1 MSFTPATEAARLAE
15 YLRQNP
21 TAIHDSAED
30 IAEMA
35 GVSLI
40 LAKKATTR
48 NTSEQL
54 GGASFVA
61 KPARPAREFRLR
73 SISDYWLKL
82 TANPYLFCLI
92 TTFVA
97 LVLGFFMGR
106 GEEVRTGSDGLQ
118 IKGVVA
124 SSLFAVTWILQLACF
139 FRHGVLKIVPLCG
152 GIVVGISLLAGFGF
166 ELATSNDG
174 PGGIELL
181 LIGVLIFFLLTAV
194 YSLFGAFFAIIGAFV
209 RIKAEQRN
217 KDRLG
222 RQELLELL
230 FDIETR
236 LKTAQ
241 SSDRKVTTWRDSP
254 LIRQIT
260 EMPFAW
266 AGVLGFGLSLI
277 SVLAMSGLASRLNVS
292 MESAQ
297 VGLLAGVLSL
307 VILVCQIGVAFLS
320 GTVWRAVGTS
330 LFMQFIAFP
339 PLLLPVSGFGWQ
351 KFVETWQPQVIGG
364 AIAGFMVGLFAGIA
378 ATIEQ
383 RRTEEKLLL
392 LDDPETL
399 LAEFLD
405 IQKRLNPGP
414 RSMTVM
420 VVDAAKSSIMKSMA
434 DPFIAEWSFRA
445 YQQLLERVADE
456 FGGEVLSTAGD
467 GAIITFDQTEM
478 AMKAAWRTHE
488 KIQEFNEK
496 TNKLTMPFKLR
507 IGLHRGMVMG
517 QIDKVQYTDVID
529 IAAHVEAACQVGGV
543 TVTEPVWESL
553 TNKRGDRLSIAID
566 SFTVYQLEMGAS

>member
-48 NTSEQL
+48 NDSDVL
-54 GGASFVA
+54 GTANVSV
-61 KPARPAREFRLR
+61 KPTRPAREFRIGSVGDFWMR
-73 SISDYWLKL
+73 I
-82 TANPYLFCLI
+82 TANPYLFCFI
-92 TTFVA
+92 TTVIA
-97 LVLGFFMGR
+97 LVLGALLDREGASTSGR
-106 GEEVRTGSDGLQ
+106 GNVQ
-118 IKGVVA
+118 IDGVVSA
-124 SSLFAVTWILQLACF
+124 TLFAVTWILHLACF
-139 FRHGVLKIVPLCG
+139 FRHGVLKLVPLCG
-152 GIVVGISLLAGFGF
+152 GIVVGTCLLTGLAFD
-166 ELATSNDG
+166 LATSNDG

-181 LIGVLIFFLLTAV
+181 LIGILIFFLLTAV
-194 YSLFGAFFAIIGAFV
+194 YSLFGAFFAVIGAYS
-209 RIKAEQRN
+209 RIKVEQRN

-230 FDIETR
+230 FDIESR
-236 LKTAQ
+236 LKSAQ
-241 SSDRKVTTWRDSP
+241 SADRKVTTWRDSP
-254 LIRQIT
+254 LIQQVT
-260 EMPFAW
+260 ETPYAW

-277 SVLAMSGLASRLNVS
+277 SVLAISNLMTRLNLPL
-292 MESAQ
+292 ESPQ
-297 VGLLAGVLSL
+297 VGLLAGVISL
-307 VILVCQIGVAFLS
+307 VILACQIGVSFLS
-320 GTVWRAVGTS
+320 GTVVRAIGTS
-330 LFMQFIAFP
+330 LLLQFASIP
-339 PLLLPVSGFGWQ
+339 PGLLPINGFGIQ
-351 KFVETWQPQVIGG
+351 KFTEQWSGQLLAGL
-364 AIAGFMVGLFAGIA
+364 IAGTIVGLFAGIA

-392 LDDPETL
+392 QDDPETL

-467 GAIITFDQTEM
+467 GAIITFTETHM
-478 AMKAAWRTHE
+478 AMLAAWRTHE
-488 KIQEFNEK
+488 KIQEFNER
-496 TNKLTMPFKLR
+496 TNKLSMPFKLR
-507 IGLHRGMVMG
+507 IGLHKGMVMG

-543 TVTEPVWESL
+543 TVTEPVWETLS
-553 TNKRGDRLSIAID
+553 TKKGDRLSIAID
-566 SFTVYQLEMGAS
+566 SFTVYQLELGAL

>member
-61 KPARPAREFRLR
+61 KPARPAREFRFR
-73 SISDYWLKL
+73 SISDYWMGI

-92 TTFVA
+92 TTLVA

-106 GEEVRTGSDGLQ
+106 GEEVRTGSDVLQ
-118 IKGVVA
+118 IEGVVA

-266 AGVLGFGLSLI
+266 SGVLGFGLSLI
-277 SVLAMSGLASRLNVS
+277 SVLAISNLMTRLNIS
-292 MESAQ
+292 LDTPQ
-297 VGLLAGVLSL
+297 VALLAGVMSL
-307 VILVCQIGVAFLS
+307 VVLACQIAVSFLAGS
-320 GTVWRAVGTS
+320 VWRAIGTS
-330 LFMQFIAFP
+330 VLMQLVSIP
-339 PLLLPVSGFGWQ
+339 PTLLPITGFGVQ
-351 KFVETWQPQVIGG
+351 EFARTWDSQI
-364 AIAGFMVGLFAGIA
+364 IAGLIAGTMVGLFAGIA

-383 RRTEEKLLL
+383 KRTEEKLLL

-478 AMKAAWRTHE
+478 AMRAAWRTHE

-553 TNKRGDRLSIAID
+553 TDKRGDRLSIAID
-566 SFTVYQLEMGAS
+566 SFTVYQLETGVV

>member
-61 KPARPAREFRLR
+61 KPARPAREFRFR
-73 SISDYWLKL
+73 SISDYWMGI

-92 TTFVA
+92 TTLVA

-106 GEEVRTGSDGLQ
+106 GEEVRTGSDVLQ
-118 IKGVVA
+118 IEGVVA

-266 AGVLGFGLSLI
+266 SGVLGFGLSLI
-277 SVLAMSGLASRLNVS
+277 SVLAISNLMTRLNIS
-292 MESAQ
+292 LDTPQ
-297 VGLLAGVLSL
+297 VALLAGVMSL
-307 VILVCQIGVAFLS
+307 VVLACQIAVSFLAGS
-320 GTVWRAVGTS
+320 VWRAIGTS
-330 LFMQFIAFP
+330 VLMQ
-339 PLLLPVSGFGWQ
+339 LVSAHLTSDYGIWC
-351 KFVETWQPQVIGG
+351 
-364 AIAGFMVGLFAGIA
+364 AGICA
-378 ATIEQ
+378 DLGQSDHRRFNCRNDGRAFRRDRRNHRAKTNRRKAT
-383 RRTEEKLLL
+383 
-392 LDDPETL
+392 
-399 LAEFLD
+399 
-405 IQKRLNPGP
+405 
-414 RSMTVM
+414 
-420 VVDAAKSSIMKSMA
+420 
-434 DPFIAEWSFRA
+434 SFRRSGDPA
-445 YQQLLERVADE
+445 RRV
-456 FGGEVLSTAGD
+456 FGYP
-467 GAIITFDQTEM
+467 
-478 AMKAAWRTHE
+478 KAT
-488 KIQEFNEK
+488 
-496 TNKLTMPFKLR
+496 
-507 IGLHRGMVMG
+507 
-517 QIDKVQYTDVID
+517 
-529 IAAHVEAACQVGGV
+529 
-543 TVTEPVWESL
+543 
-553 TNKRGDRLSIAID
+553 
-566 SFTVYQLEMGAS
+566 

>member
-92 TTFVA
+92 TTVA
-97 LVLGFFMGR
+97 ALILGFFLSQ
-106 GEEVRTGSDGLQ
+106 GEQVRTGGDGVE
-118 IKGVVA
+118 ITGAVA
-124 SSLFAVTWILQLACF
+124 STLFSVTWILQLACF

-174 PGGIELL
+174 PAGIELI
-181 LIGVLIFFLLTAV
+181 LIGILIFFLLTAV

-260 EMPFAW
+260 ETPFAW

-330 LFMQFIAFP
+330 LFMQFIALP
-339 PLLLPVSGFGWQ
+339 PLLFPVSGFGWQ
-351 KFVETWQPQVIGG
+351 KFVETWQAQVIGG
-364 AIAGFMVGLFAGIA
+364 AVAGFMVGLFAGIA

-507 IGLHRGMVMG
+507 IGIHKGMVMG

-553 TNKRGDRLSIAID
+553 TDKRGDRLSIAID
-566 SFTVYQLEMGAS
+566 SFTVYQLETGVV